1 MNPYDPNTHPGPH
14 LVAEMLGVSEVS
26 TLNITHHQGSPLYQ
40 AATRVIGAAYELNE
54 RHGQVTNA
62 AKDTLRLLEPVGDG
76 KFSGARVSYAIL
88 RSSIP
93 ALGELL
99 TQQDRAHDRL
109 FEAISTY
116 QSLLPE
122 PDTEHSTGQAH
133 EATQEQDSGRDDDWA
148 IAGDRQLRA
157 LEAIDAG
164 SLRFHQSAVY
174 GYVYLSDSQGQPP
187 NPEVWPETVQ
197 RLVADGLLHQDTS
210 EILYQPGQLL
220 SLTPQGEAALREAHT
235 ATARVNAT
243 LSDSNVLA
251 NPGPDVDS
259 TTVPVAETSDTA
271 SRSHW
276 AAEDDDS
283 LMVLEAVEADDIRVY
298 RTAVYGHVYFMND
311 QGKAPNPEICP
322 RAVQRLVDNGLLHQ
336 NASVPL
342 VWPGGQLL
350 SLTTQGEAALR
361 EARTAAPRVTAALS
375 RSNAPAPPGPTA
387 GPAVAP
393 ATGASPTASRSR

>member
-14 LVAEMLGVSEVS
+14 LVAETLGISEVS
-26 TLNITHHQGSPLYQ
+26 TLNTTHHHGSPLHQ
-40 AATRVIGAAYELNE
+40 AATRMTGAAHELDE
-54 RHGQVTNA
+54 RHGQVTDA
-62 AKDTLRLLEPVGDG
+62 AKNALRLLEPLGDG
-76 KFSGARVSYAIL
+76 KLSGARVSYAIL
-88 RSSIP
+88 RTSVP
-93 ALGELL
+93 KLGDLL
-99 TQQDRAHDRL
+99 TRQDRAYDRL
-109 FEAISTY
+109 VEAISAY

-122 PDTEHSTGQAH
+122 PEHSTVQVH
-133 EATQEQDSGRDDDWA
+133 EANQGQKAGRDDDWA

-157 LEAIDAG
+157 LEAVETG
-164 SLRFHQSAVY
+164 GLRFHQSGIY
-174 GYVYLSDSQGQPP
+174 GYVYLSDSRGPHP
-187 NPEVWPETVQ
+187 APKVWPETVQ
-197 RLVADGLLHQDTS
+197 RLVADGLLHQDTR
-210 EILYQPGQLL
+210 ENLYRPGQLL

-243 LSDSNVLA
+243 LSDSHVLA

-259 TTVPVAETSDTA
+259 TTVPVAGTSDTA

-283 LMVLEAVEADDIRVY
+283 LMVLEAVEAGDIRVY

-336 NASVPL
+336 NASPPL

-350 SLTTQGEAALR
+350 SLTTTGEAALR

-375 RSNAPAPPGPTA
+375 RSNTPASPGLIADSTTAPVP
-387 GPAVAP
+387 
-393 ATGASPTASRSR
+393 GASPTASRSR